1 MRRDKKGV
9 IASKAQKLLLAASVL
24 CLTFSPVTASAGKE
38 GVYASSSVYFT
49 LEKVRY
55 STASDDSILRFAVQL
70 HNGSEGNV
78 DYNWYGV
85 RVTDASGYSYS
96 AQLTGKN
103 NARVQSGKANEFA
116 YEARLP
122 KGLPAD
128 ELKVTL
134 FSWSY
139 GSAVAMN
146 DLGSLSVSA
155 AMQTDVQD
163 APAAVVPMAQ
173 ADSSYASDSKVS
185 FRLGNE
191 YFVYE
196 DDTWNLYAD
205 LVAENISSSG
215 FALPAGLKMRLEDPD
230 GQTVAVTVL
239 DGADKPLLPGK
250 PQRLTVRASVPGDAR
265 DGMWD
270 LQFYYASGSESVVL
284 DSLAAGRTAKISSI
298 GDSRAVSDSAGSDS
312 VSVQVESA
320 VVSQND
326 DGKWVT
332 AKVRVANVRNQVVA
346 IPKLTAMFQA
356 GSGGVSVAASDTA
369 VHPAYLSQG
378 ETELFSFSALLP
390 KGIDVDDLQLA
401 LFETRNGSAAGS
413 SSTGSGT
420 AGNTGAAN
428 TGGTN
433 ATGGTNNTNTAA
445 GSKTVPILL
454 AGLQKAQIHQQ
465 GSGVPYNLGDHVV
478 LALDEKIDVA
488 VMELNTYENENYGF
502 TTAVAKLKVTNRDTT
517 TLALPDLTLD
527 LTDESGRVYS
537 GTRQTNVISQLA
549 SGNSYLVT
557 YSFSVPEASED
568 KPVTLRMYK
577 AKETI
582 PLAAVSLGYGQE
594 DTTDAS
600 WKVYPYAIDIKESD
614 LLLNGL
620 LSSTFTYTLKMNAA
634 LTRKDTII
642 ADAAISKLQFDV
654 VDPLGFVIGSQTL
667 PFQGTTRMV
676 NQENTL
682 NFSNLKLNS
691 FSHTNY
697 VKVYELIE
705 TPNGVVKRFLGVLK

>member
-1 MRRDKKGV
+1 MRRHKKSA
-9 IASKAQKLLLAASVL
+9 IASKARKLLLAASVF
-24 CLTFSPVTASAGKE
+24 CLALSPITASAGKE

-49 LEKVRY
+49 LEKARY
-55 STASDDSILRFAVQL
+55 SAASDDSILRFSVQL
-70 HNGSEGNV
+70 HNGSESNV
-78 DYNWYGV
+78 DFNWYGV
-85 RVTDASGYSYS
+85 RVTDAAGYSYS

-103 NARVQSGKANEFA
+103 NARVQPGKEQEFA

-122 KGLPAD
+122 KGIPVN

-134 FSWSY
+134 FNWNY
-139 GSAVAMN
+139 GSSVAMN
-146 DLGSLSVSA
+146 DLGTLSVAA
-155 AMQTDVQD
+155 AMQEDEQS
-163 APAAVVPMAQ
+163 APVALVPMAQ
-173 ADSSYASDSKVS
+173 VDNTYASDSKVS
-185 FRLGNE
+185 FHMGNE

-205 LVAENISSSG
+205 LVAENSSSSG
-215 FALPAGLKMRLEDPD
+215 FALPAGLKMRLEDQD

-239 DGADKPLLPGK
+239 DGGDKTLLPGK
-250 PQRLTVRASVPGDAR
+250 PQRMTIRASVPGDAP
-265 DGMWD
+265 DGGWD
-270 LQFYYASGSESVVL
+270 LQFYYASGSQSIVL
-284 DSLAAGRTAKISSI
+284 DSLAAGQTAKTSSI
-298 GDSRAVSDSAGSDS
+298 GDSRIVSDSAGQDS

-332 AKVRVANVRNQVVA
+332 AKVRVANARNQVAA
-346 IPKLTAMFQA
+346 IPKLTAKFQ
-356 GSGGVSVAASDTA
+356 SRNGGVSVAAADTA

-390 KGIDVDDLQLA
+390 KGIDAADLQLA
-401 LFETRNGSAAGS
+401 LFETRNGSASNTSA
-413 SSTGSGT
+413 SGT
-420 AGNTGAAN
+420 AGGTGNTTSGTANSANGTGNNGSGAS
-428 TGGTN
+428 T
-433 ATGGTNNTNTAA
+433 

-465 GSGVPYNLGDHVV
+465 GSGVPYNLGDSVV
-478 LALDEKIDVA
+478 MALDEKIDVA

-502 TTAVAKLKVTNRDTT
+502 TTAVAKLKVTNQDTT

-594 DTTDAS
+594 DKPDAS
-600 WKVYPYAIDIKESD
+600 WNVYPYNIAIKESD

-620 LSSTFTYTLKMNAA
+620 LSSTFTYTLKINTE
-634 LTRKDTII
+634 LSRKDTII
-642 ADAAISKLQFDV
+642 ADAAISKLQFDI
-654 VDPLGFVIGSQTL
+654 VDPQGFVVGSQTL
-667 PFQGTTRMV
+667 PFQGTTRLV
-676 NQENTL
+676 NRENSL

-691 FSHTNY
+691 FSYTNY

-705 TPNGVVKRFLGVLK
+705 TPNGVVKRFLGDLR